1 MTKLYEAKGDGIILR
16 VHLQPRAKKNEIVGI
31 HGDSI
36 KIRLKAPP
44 VDGKAN
50 EEARRFLA
58 KVLGIKRQQVILK
71 TGTTS
76 RSKSFLIK
84 DVDLNTI
91 EKKLGPMVGPLP

>member
-1 MTKLYEAKGDGIILR
+1 MTKFYEAKRDGIILR

-58 KVLGIKRQQVILK
+58 KVLGIKRQQVILRA
-71 TGTTS
+71 GTTS

-84 DVDLNTI
+84 DVDINTI
-91 EKKLGPMVGPLP
+91 ENKLGPMVGPLP

>member
-1 MTKLYEAKGDGIILR
+1 MTKFYEAKRAGIILR

-58 KVLGIKRQQVILK
+58 KVLGIKRQQVILRA
-71 TGTTS
+71 GTTS

-84 DVDLNTI
+84 DVDINTI
-91 EKKLGPMVGPLP
+91 ENKLGPMVGPLP

>member
-1 MTKLYEAKGDGIILR
+1 MTKFYDAKRNGIILR
-16 VHLQPRAKKNEIVGI
+16 VHLQPRAKRNEIVGI

-84 DVDLNTI
+84 DVDINTI
-91 EKKLGPMVGPLP
+91 ENKLGPMVGPLP

>member
-1 MTKLYEAKGDGIILR
+1 MTKFYDAKRNGIILR
-16 VHLQPRAKKNEIVGI
+16 VHLQPRAKRNEIVGI

-58 KVLGIKRQQVILK
+58 KVLGIKRQQVILRA
-71 TGTTS
+71 GTTS

-84 DVDLNTI
+84 DVDINTI
-91 EKKLGPMVGPLP
+91 ENKLGPMVGPLP

>member
-1 MTKLYEAKGDGIILR
+1 MTKFYDAKGDGIILR

-76 RSKSFLIK
+76 RSKSFFIK

>member
-1 MTKLYEAKGDGIILR
+1 MTKFYDAKRDGIILR
-16 VHLQPRAKKNEIVGI
+16 VHLQPRAKKNEIIGI

>member
-1 MTKLYEAKGDGIILR
+1 MTKFYEAKRDGIILR
-16 VHLQPRAKKNEIVGI
+16 VHLQPRAKRNEIVGI

-58 KVLGIKRQQVILK
+58 KVLGIKRHQVILRA
-71 TGTTS
+71 GTTS

-84 DVDLNTI
+84 DVDINTI
-91 EKKLGPMVGPLP
+91 ENKLGPMVGPLP

>member
-1 MTKLYEAKGDGIILR
+1 VTKFYDAKRNGIILR
-16 VHLQPRAKKNEIVGI
+16 VHLQPRAKRNEIVGI

-84 DVDLNTI
+84 DVDINTI
-91 EKKLGPMVGPLP
+91 ENKLGPMVGPLP

>member
-1 MTKLYEAKGDGIILR
+1 MTKFYEAKRDGIILR
-16 VHLQPRAKKNEIVGI
+16 VHLQPRAKRNEIVGI

-58 KVLGIKRQQVILK
+58 KVLGIKRQQVILRA
-71 TGTTS
+71 GTTS

-84 DVDLNTI
+84 DVDINTI
-91 EKKLGPMVGPLP
+91 ENKLGPMVGPLP

>member
-1 MTKLYEAKGDGIILR
+1 MTKFYDTKGDGIILR

>member
-1 MTKLYEAKGDGIILR
+1 MTKFYEAKRDGIILR

>member
-1 MTKLYEAKGDGIILR
+1 MTKFYEAKRDGIILR

-58 KVLGIKRQQVILK
+58 KVLGIKRQQVILRA
-71 TGTTS
+71 GTTS

-84 DVDLNTI
+84 DVDINII
-91 EKKLGPMVGPLP
+91 ENKLGPMVGPLP

>member
-1 MTKLYEAKGDGIILR
+1 MTKFYDAKGDGIILR

>member
-1 MTKLYEAKGDGIILR
+1 MTKFYEAKRDGIILR
-16 VHLQPRAKKNEIVGI
+16 VHLQPRAKKNEIIGI

>member
-1 MTKLYEAKGDGIILR
+1 MTKFYDAKGDGIILR

-91 EKKLGPMVGPLP
+91 EKKLGPMIGPLP